1 MPRGITIRPTDS
13 ISTEINALDEQVR
26 QRAYE
31 LSRADGGSH
40 DASANWLR
48 AEQDVS
54 WRPAVELRRKHNTF
68 VVLAALAGLEPDQV
82 EIAVSPRDLIVQSD
96 ITHRHSGDE
105 GEVHVCEFHRGRL
118 FRAVHF
124 PEAIAPDQTKAEM
137 KNGLLRITAP
147 LAGAEPAAEAQRP
160 KPARKR
166 KSAS

>member
-13 ISTEINALDEQVR
+13 ISTEINTLDEQVR
-26 QRAYE
+26 RRAYE
-31 LSRADGGSH
+31 LSRADGGAH
-40 DASANWLR
+40 DPSANWLR

-54 WRPAVELRRKHNTF
+54 WRPAVELRRKDNTF

-82 EIAVSPRDLIVQSD
+82 EVAITPHDLLVQSD
-96 ITHRHSGDE
+96 IVHRHSGDE

-124 PEAIAPDQTKAEM
+124 PEAIAPDRTKAEM

-147 LAGAEPAAEAQRP
+147 VAGAEAPEAQR